1 MLRPCCG
8 GGGLR
13 LSTTMRSMTRAL
25 ELADEHLPERCEVLA
40 LLTGDN
46 WTGALIR
53 YSDGMLR
60 GLLDGGRWIGVEQ
73 EEMYLK
79 LAQSSRTAGKP
90 KNFSPE
96 EIQARRER
104 LARGR
109 EEKRWPKAGENN
121 DPRR

>member
-1 MLRPCCG
+1 
-8 GGGLR
+8 LR
-13 LSTTMRSMTRAL
+13 LSTTMRAMTRAL
-25 ELADEHLPERCEVLA
+25 ELVDEHLPERCEVLA

-60 GLLDGGRWIGVEQ
+60 GLLDGGRWIGVDQ
-73 EEMYLK
+73 TEMILK
-79 LAQSSRTAGKP
+79 LAQSKRTCGKP

-96 EIQARRER
+96 ELDLRRER
-104 LARGR
+104 LAHYRKER
-109 EEKRWPKAGENN
+109 RWPKAGENN